1 MNKVFKMLGIT
12 FCLVLIVLAL
22 KSAETPNTLKKVNI
36 AEIKETNNKIKFIKT
51 ENIELATD
59 KWKSSPA
66 VCVDAQSGDSSTF
79 GFSLAVNDYY
89 LAVGDPMANRVVIYS
104 KSENGN
110 WIREQE
116 ILPPKN
122 SLPDKVGFGFGRGLA
137 LDKDVLIIFTHISKQ
152 NSEVVHQEYFQEK
165 DRSFSSFRAVYKITL
180 NKEAKV
186 ERIDSK
192 IKNAIPEHGI
202 AARDGKI
209 AFTTYKRKKNGYKVI
224 SAHVIINNKIYH
236 FPKKEHL
243 KKINNFTTNG
253 IFIKNNL
260 LIFRDTNSEEYALV
274 YNLNQPNEEPY
285 RLITPDIFS
294 KFKYR
299 AISDEFIV
307 GTNGSEHY
315 QFQKASPLKTVIQSI
330 KNGSTTMIDDYG
342 TLVLWKNILLRKR
355 SARDG
360 IEEPNTLEIFFLD
373 QEAIP
378 YLIDKRIIDGNYA
391 YHASFNNGLLATS
404 IRGKEVCIE
413 SFY

>member
-1 MNKVFKMLGIT
+1 MNKVFKILGIT
-12 FCLVLIVLAL
+12 LCLVLLVLSL
-22 KSAETPNTLKKVNI
+22 KSANTPNTLKKVNI
-36 AEIKETNNKIKFIKT
+36 VETKGTNNKIKFIKT
-51 ENIELATD
+51 EDIELATD

-66 VCVDAQSGDSSTF
+66 VCVDAQSGDSSIF
-79 GFSLAVNDYY
+79 GLSLAVNDYY

-122 SLPDKVGFGFGRGLA
+122 SIPDKVGFGFGRGLA
-137 LDKDVLIIFTHISKQ
+137 LDKDVLIIFTRISKL

-165 DRSFSSFRAVYKITL
+165 SSIYSTFRAVYKTTL

-192 IKNAIPEHGI
+192 IKNAIPGNLT
-202 AARDGKI
+202 AAGDGKI
-209 AFTTYKRKKNGYKVI
+209 AFTTYKRKENGSRNI
-224 SAHVIINNKIYH
+224 TTHVIVNNKVYH

-243 KKINNFTTNG
+243 KKINEFSPNG

-260 LIFRDTNSEEYALV
+260 LILKDTNSEDYELV

-299 AISDEFIV
+299 TISDEFIV

-315 QFQKASPLKTVIQSI
+315 QFQKASPLKTVIKSI

-342 TLVLWKNILLRKR
+342 TLLLWKNILLRNR

-391 YHASFNNGLLATS
+391 YHASFKNGLLATS
-404 IRGKEVCIE
+404 IRGKKVCVE